1 MDLGDIYEI
10 FDEVVAGGW
19 LPGGA
24 ERGDIPPPQ
33 GGWLPF
39 AGSPDPAT
47 LGPGQVGPWVGA
59 APTKGNL
66 KWNPRTNKWEK
77 CGRRRRKRLASASD
91 IKDLASLKAVL
102 GNGDAFKTWIATH

>member
-24 ERGDIPPPQ
+24 DRPNIDPK
-33 GGWLPF
+33 WF
-39 AGSPDPAT
+39 AGTPDPAT
-47 LGPGQVGPWVGA
+47 TGPGQVNGGGGAWPTQGP
-59 APTKGNL
+59 GNL
-66 KWNPRTNKWEK
+66 KWNPRTGKWEK